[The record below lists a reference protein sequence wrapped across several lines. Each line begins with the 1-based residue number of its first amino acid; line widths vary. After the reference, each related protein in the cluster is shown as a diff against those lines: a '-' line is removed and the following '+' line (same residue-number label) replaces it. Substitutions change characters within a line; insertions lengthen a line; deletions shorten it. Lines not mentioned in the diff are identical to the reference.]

1 MSLGAYMHSRISP
14 VVELCALFHYAE
26 GVKSVSLNDITGS
39 TYFSDSVFLDSGYI
53 LTSQDIPL
61 TNEVRNRLAAWGFR
75 SVFSEGTPVSEPVL
89 SEEDAD
95 EPAGEIVRSFED
107 EQGKTQAREFFQMN
121 VKFLEEA
128 FARFRER
135 EEIRLA
141 SFTERVK
148 EIIVELKNNKR
159 FLLSLDDA
167 DSPATNYLSTHS
179 VKTAILALA
188 LTDHLKWA
196 TFKQIDVG
204 LAGLLHE
211 IGLLKIPDE
220 LYLTDRKLSQ
230 QEKQT
235 LLAHPVLGFRIL
247 KGANFPVPACLGV
260 LEHNER
266 IDGSGFPRRLSG
278 DEISQHGRIL
288 AVASSYNAATSKRPY
303 KAGIDGHSGLV
314 DLLKDAGKR
323 YDEKVLAA
331 LLFSLSLYPI
341 GTYVRMSNGAIGVVV
356 KANDAD
362 PMHPLIRL
370 IIDENGNR
378 YAEQPTVQTR
388 IGDDVTIESSIS
400 KADLRDITKNK

>member
-1 MSLGAYMHSRISP
+1 M
-14 VVELCALFHYAE
+14 
-26 GVKSVSLNDITGS
+26 KSVSLNEITGS

-53 LTSQDIPL
+53 LTSQDIPF
-61 TNEVRNRLAAWGFR
+61 TNEIRNRLVAWGFR
-75 SVFSEGTPVSEPVL
+75 NVFSDGMPV
-89 SEEDAD
+89 D
-95 EPAGEIVRSFED
+95 EPALVEDDDGAPTGEINRSFEE
-107 EQGKTQAREFFQMN
+107 EQGKKQAREFFQDN
-121 VKFLEEA
+121 VRFLEEA
-128 FARFRER
+128 FVRFREK
-135 EEIRLA
+135 EELRIA
-141 SFTERVK
+141 SFTDRVK
-148 EIIVELKNNKR
+148 EMIVELKNNRR
-159 FLLSLDDA
+159 FMLSLDDA
-167 DSPATNYLSTHS
+167 DSPATNYLTTHS
-179 VKTAILALA
+179 VKTAILSLA

-196 TFKQIDVG
+196 TFKQIDIG

-220 LYLTDRKLSQ
+220 LYLTDRKLNA

-247 KGANFPVPACLGV
+247 KGANFPAPACLAV

-278 DEISQHGRIL
+278 DKISQHGRIL
-288 AVASSYNAATSKRPY
+288 AVATSYNAATSIRPY

-341 GTYVRMSNGAIGVVV
+341 GSYVRMSNGAIGVVV
-356 KANDAD
+356 KANETD

-370 IIDENGNR
+370 MIDENGNR

-388 IGDDVTIESSIS
+388 VDDDITIESSIS
-400 KADLRDITKNK
+400 KETLIDITKSK